1 VSGDVKFQF
10 SGHETFAL
18 RYGWLKK
25 VVDALT
31 SKTRP
36 SESTIFSSEEA
47 IAYFGVGKNMV
58 SSMRH
63 WALSCEIIEHV
74 EKNIFNISELGDFL
88 FSDCKG
94 VDPYLEN
101 SASLWLLHWK
111 LISRLARS
119 TTWHF
124 AFHQFSRN
132 LFDRQ
137 ILASEIRALC
147 HENGQTKVAD
157 KTFQRDVECFL
168 NTYVM
173 RRGKNDYFGE
183 ETLECPLA
191 ELFLISETAQKGV
204 FEFQI
209 GPKPSLPDAVFNY
222 ALLEFAQ
229 RSGTGATLSLEHV
242 TYDPG
247 SPGRG
252 FRLDENSVADRL
264 LGIEKSS
271 KGAFVW
277 SETAG
282 LRQVHVKLPDLSP
295 LELIKPAYAGSQLK
309 AVAA

>member
-1 VSGDVKFQF
+1 MSDEVRLQF
-10 SGHETFAL
+10 SGHETFPL

-25 VVDALT
+25 VVDAI
-31 SKTRP
+31 SCKKSP
-36 SESTIFSSEEA
+36 QGDSIFASDEA
-47 IAYFGVGKNMV
+47 ISLFGVGRNMV

-63 WALSCEIIEHV
+63 WAISGDVIRFKK
-74 EKNIFNISELGDFL
+74 EKGFYVSDIGNFL
-88 FSDCKG
+88 FSDSSG

-101 SASLWLLHWK
+101 PASLWLLHWK
-111 LISRLARS
+111 LISRLDRS

-137 ILASEIRALC
+137 LLASEIGALC
-147 HENGQTKVAD
+147 RENGQTKVAD

-173 RRGKNDYFGE
+173 RRGKNDRFGE

-229 RSGTGATLSLEHV
+229 HSGTGATLSLEHV

-252 FRLDENSVADRL
+252 FRLDENSVTDRL

-282 LRQVHVKLPDLSP
+282 LRQVHVKQTDLSP
-295 LELIKPAYAGSQLK
+295 LELLKPAYAEAQRK